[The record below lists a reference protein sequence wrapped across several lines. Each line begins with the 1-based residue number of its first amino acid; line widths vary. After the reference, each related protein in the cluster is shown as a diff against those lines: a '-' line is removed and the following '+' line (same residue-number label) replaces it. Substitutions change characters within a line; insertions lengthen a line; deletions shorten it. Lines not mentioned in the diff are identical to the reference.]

1 MLEDSLELQICRPLN
16 LFERAYR
23 PTKSIR
29 GGSLAN
35 LFGSGKKLT
44 RAVLLGHTR
53 SRLLKGW
60 YRYATLQNLKK
71 PAMAPKQQKRGS
83 EIYWTTITYRSVFL
97 AVIAA
102 IVVAL
107 FVWKI
112 VHPSSFDSV
121 VKAITD
127 TIAGDTGPAPVVSNE
142 ARFVNLDGRVQVRK
156 IGALQF
162 TTADYQMTL
171 AKGDVIQTGGDG
183 RARISFAN
191 GTTYTVQPDTLITVE
206 SNNLGGTATAAQPS
220 VTIKSGA
227 VDLTTSSSAAEVAF
241 EEAVAQVNPNS
252 KAAVRTDPDSKQH
265 EITLQAGSAELRRGG
280 ERIAIVQ
287 FDKVSFETGGSVS
300 KSKILAP
307 PELVAPLNLQPMV
320 VDNAK
325 QYPVKFEWKAV
336 PEAVEYHLRIAAS
349 SSFSQIVAE
358 RKVATTSATISG
370 LPAGD
375 YFWVVTA
382 RDAKKGES
390 QSSEVRKFLLAE
402 KTKGQE
408 MLLELEKPII
418 HGTVVEINGRTEPG
432 AVLII
437 NGQPVPKI
445 EPDGKFKYFT
455 PPMARGAQR
464 IVISGQN
471 RRGGTA
477 QKELSIVIP

>member
-1 MLEDSLELQICRPLN
+1 MAAKRP
-16 LFERAYR
+16 
-23 PTKSIR
+23 
-29 GGSLAN
+29 
-35 LFGSGKKLT
+35 
-44 RAVLLGHTR
+44 
-53 SRLLKGW
+53 
-60 YRYATLQNLKK
+60 QK
-71 PAMAPKQQKRGS
+71 PGT

-97 AVIAA
+97 AALGAFILALIA
-102 IVVAL
+102 
-107 FVWKI
+107 WKL

-121 VKAITD
+121 VKKLTD
-127 TIAGDTGPAPVVSNE
+127 TIAGDSAPAPVVSNE

-162 TTADYQMTL
+162 SAADYQMTL
-171 AKGDVIQTGGDG
+171 AKGDVIQTGPDG

-206 SNNLGGTATAAQPS
+206 SNNLGGTVAAAQPS

-227 VDLTTSSSAAEVAF
+227 VDLTTTTSTAEVAF
-241 EEAVAQVNPNS
+241 EEAIAQVNPNS

-280 ERIAIVQ
+280 ERIPIVQ
-287 FDKVSFETGGSVS
+287 FDKVSFETGGSVT

-307 PELVAPLNLQPMV
+307 PELVSPLNLQPMV
-320 VDNAK
+320 VDNVK
-325 QYPVKFEWKAV
+325 QFAVKFEWKPVA
-336 PEAVEYHLRIAAS
+336 EAVEYHLRIAAS
-349 SSFSQIVAE
+349 STFTEIVAE
-358 RKVATTSATISG
+358 RKVSAPTATITG
-370 LPAGD
+370 LAAGD

-382 RDAKKGES
+382 LDAKKGES

-402 KTKGQE
+402 KAKGQE

-464 IVISGQN
+464 IVLSGQN

-477 QKELSIVIP
+477 QKELTIVIP